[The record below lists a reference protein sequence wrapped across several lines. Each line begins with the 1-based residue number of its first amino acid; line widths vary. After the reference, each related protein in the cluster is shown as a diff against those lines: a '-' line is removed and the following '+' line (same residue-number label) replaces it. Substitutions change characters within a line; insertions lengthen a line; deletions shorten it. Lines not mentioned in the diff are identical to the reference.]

1 MVKQTDEWIRVDK
14 TNRCPICESDSWCT
28 VSADG
33 VVAICMFVKSDRP
46 KTFTNGD
53 VGYIHKLKDDVG
65 PMILAA
71 RRKKPPRKHD
81 AELHVR
87 FAPLCRSW
95 YVNQS
100 ARIEAL
106 AKELSVP
113 AWAFDA
119 IKVGWDGEAWTFP
132 ELNHRGQIIG
142 VNRRLADGKKI
153 CVVGSRR
160 GLTYADCWCP
170 DKVPV
175 IIVEGGSDTAAG
187 IAMGLSV
194 VGRPSNIGGVDYLAR
209 LLKGLDRPMCII
221 AEQDR
226 KEHDTLAEVVRRQH
240 DPKCTGC
247 RSCWP
252 GKAGAI
258 AMSMS
263 LSKRLNRIVQWSF
276 PPDGAKDLRAWMV
289 SRGVDR
295 NNQAGLE
302 RIGKSF
308 LRRVRNVKHQ

>member
-1 MVKQTDEWIRVDK
+1 MVKQTDDWLRVTK
-14 TNRCPICESDSWCT
+14 REPCAICGANSWCLL
-28 VSADG
+28 SADG
-33 VVAICMFVKSDRP
+33 VVAICMRVKSDRP
-46 KTFTNGD
+46 KTFRDGS
-53 VGYIHKLKDDVG
+53 VGYIHKLKDDVDTVK
-65 PMILAA
+65 LAA
-71 RRKKPPRKHD
+71 RRKKPPRKPD

-100 ARIEAL
+100 ARIEEL

-113 AWAFDA
+113 AWALDA

-160 GLTYADCWCP
+160 GLTYADAWP
-170 DKVPV
+170 DATGPV
-175 IIVEGGSDTAAG
+175 VIVEGGSDTAAA
-187 IAMGLSV
+187 IAMGLAV
-194 VGRPSNIGGVDYLAR
+194 VGRPSNVGGIDYLTRMLQAVER
-209 LLKGLDRPMCII
+209 QVVII
-221 AEQDR
+221 AERDR
-226 KEHDTLAEVVRRQH
+226 KEHESLKEVVRRQH

-252 GKAGAI
+252 GKAGAV
-258 AMSMS
+258 ATSMS

-276 PPDGAKDLRAWMV
+276 SPDGAKDLRAWMV

-308 LRRVRNVKHQ
+308 LRRIRNVKHV